1 MEGFARFGRSYLVRN
16 ALDNSVTLV
25 DTEKFFDDHTCKN
38 LLQNLRRA
46 CKGRKFC
53 IFVHLQKGVPVKKA
67 EIIPIEPDAGSAV
80 EGILSSF

>member
-1 MEGFARFGRSYLVRN
+1 MERFARFGRSYFIRN
-16 ALDNSVTLV
+16 ALDNSVALV
-25 DTEKFFDDHTCKN
+25 NTEKFFDDHTCN
-38 LLQNLRRA
+38 NSLQNLRRA

-53 IFVHLQKGVPVKKA
+53 SFVHLQKGVPLKKA